1 VRTLKNEK
9 AVYVENH
16 FPKEQQLEFLQL
28 IGEALPSELLV
39 RDLA

>member
-9 AVYVENH
+9 AEYVENH
-16 FPKEQQLEFLQL
+16 FPKEQQLEFLQP
-28 IGEALPSELLV
+28 IVEELPSELLV

>member
-9 AVYVENH
+9 AVCVENH

-28 IGEALPSELLV
+28 TVEAPPSELLV

>member
-1 VRTLKNEK
+1 VF
-9 AVYVENH
+9 VENH

-28 IGEALPSELLV
+28 TFEAQLNELLV